1 LFENYDEK
9 RKNNFL
15 NCLASFVN
23 DAEEAVKESN
33 QLKASKFWRKH
44 LGDRFPEGENK
55 NEDMKQFAGIIAGA
69 KSSNPW
75 AK

>member
-44 LGDRFPEGENK
+44 LGDRFQREK
-55 NEDMKQFAGIIAGA
+55 IKMRI
-69 KSSNPW
+69 
-75 AK
+75 